1 MSCNRSSKCVQYN
14 EHSPQ
19 TPNTCMYS
27 AMNTPSKDHPKWI
40 LPLKIIQNEYSLWWS
55 YTCELYNEYSLLCKT
70 TQRQKQ
76 TPNVYNYITNIL
88 LSQTHK

>member
-1 MSCNRSSKCVQYN
+1 
-14 EHSPQ
+14 
-19 TPNTCMYS
+19 
-27 AMNTPSKDHPKWI
+27 MNTPSDDHTNLNCTMNTP
-40 LPLKIIQNEYSLWWS
+40 S
-55 YTCELYNEYSLLCKT
+55 CKT

>member
-27 AMNTPSKDHPKWI
+27 AMNTPSEDHQKWI
-40 LPLKIIQNEYSLWWS
+40 LPLKIIQNEYYYSLWLS
-55 YTCELYNEYSLLCKT
+55 YKFELYNEYSL
-70 TQRQKQ
+70 
-76 TPNVYNYITNIL
+76 
-88 LSQTHK
+88 